1 MLTALRV
8 ILLIV
13 ATLCFLAALGSKTEK
28 RGYLDLI
35 GGALATFFFLISFN
49 FAG

>member
-1 MLTALRV
+1 MLIALRV

-28 RGYLDLI
+28 RGCLDLV
-35 GGALATFFFLISFN
+35 GGSLAIVFFLISF
-49 FAG
+49 G